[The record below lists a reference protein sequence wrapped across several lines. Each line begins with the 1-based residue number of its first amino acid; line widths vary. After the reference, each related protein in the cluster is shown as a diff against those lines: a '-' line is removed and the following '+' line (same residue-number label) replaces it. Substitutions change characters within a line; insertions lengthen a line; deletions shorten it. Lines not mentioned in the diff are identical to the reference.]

1 MLILSDTEMRFPN
14 QKEGK
19 EMLVRWKPL
28 TEMMSLFDT
37 PMVSLFDNTWRP
49 LVDVREDK
57 ENFFIDA
64 EIPGVKQDDIKLTV
78 KDNRLTIQGERQ
90 TEKKEGTD
98 YYRTERFYGSFT
110 RSFTLPTSADPD
122 KIEAS
127 FEDGLLTVKIAKK
140 AEEVPKQI
148 EIKIKGPKRRT
159 LSK

>member
-37 PMVSLFDNTWRP
+37 PMVSLFDNAWRP

-78 KDNRLTIQGERQ
+78 KDNRFTIQGERQ